1 MAHHSRTDYGAN
13 RRDLALAEALDRRWA
28 GVADGLGAGDLN
40 IAQAQVIVHALDEL
54 PSEKLPAEVL
64 QDAEAHLVA
73 QAAEFGPRELRVLGR
88 RILDSVAPEIGEQHE
103 AEQLAEEERR
113 AERRTSLVSKRLGD
127 GTTRITINLPDA
139 AATRLH
145 TYLEAF
151 TSPRHQGAGE
161 GDRIAVDCKRG
172 QAFCA
177 LLEAIDPKRLP
188 AHGGD
193 ATTVIVSVTLDALRK
208 ELGTAELGP
217 ADKLTA
223 GEVRRL
229 ACTAQIIP
237 AVLGGKSEILDLGR
251 SSRLFKPAQRKAMII
266 RDRECRAEGCTIPAA
281 WCEAHHWGRPWAQG
295 GRTDLKDGLLLCS
308 WHHHRAHD
316 ATYDSSRMP
325 NGDVRFSRRT

>member
-1 MAHHSRTDYGAN
+1 MAA
-13 RRDLALAEALDRRWA
+13 A
-28 GVADGLGAGDLN
+28 LGAGDLN
-40 IAQAQVIVHALDEL
+40 VAQAQVITRALDEL
-54 PSEKLPAEVL
+54 PADKLPAEVL

-88 RILDSVAPEIGEQHE
+88 RILDIVAPEIGEQHE
-103 AEQLAEEERR
+103 AEQLAAEERR

-127 GTTRITINLPDA
+127 GTTRIAINVPDSV
-139 AATRLH
+139 ATRLH

-161 GDRIAVDCKRG
+161 GDRIPADRKRG
-172 QAFCA
+172 QAFCSLA
-177 LLEAIDPKRLP
+177 GGHRPEAAAGPRRRRHHGHRHGLP
-188 AHGGD
+188 RRAAQGARHGR
-193 ATTVIVSVTLDALRK
+193 ARTVRTSC
-208 ELGTAELGP
+208 
-217 ADKLTA
+217 TA

-237 AVLGGKSEILDLGR
+237 AVLGGKSEVLDLGR

-281 WCEAHHWGRPWAQG
+281 WCEAHHWGRPWAEG
-295 GRTDLKDGLLLCS
+295 GRTDLKDGVLLCS

-316 ATYDSSRMP
+316 THLRGEP
-325 NGDVRFSRRT
+325 NAQR